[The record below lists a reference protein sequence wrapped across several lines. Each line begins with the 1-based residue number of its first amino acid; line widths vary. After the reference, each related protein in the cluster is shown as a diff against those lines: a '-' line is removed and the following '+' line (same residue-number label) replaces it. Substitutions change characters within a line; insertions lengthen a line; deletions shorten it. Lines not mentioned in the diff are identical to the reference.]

1 MRQRRSGVRSET
13 TAARLTRQNL
23 ARERAT
29 IYPVL
34 TFKPHPLT
42 PSPGRERGSGGED
55 KRSGAPPVY
64 GLAPGFVR
72 RRPVN
77 RRDLT
82 VGHAEIDGELTAVVH
97 LVHQHEPQHVLL
109 PQIAHL
115 LRRHEE
121 LHGLIERSEERRVGK
136 ECRSRWSPYH

>member
-82 VGHAEIDGELTAVVH
+82 VGHAEIDGELTAWPTVRS
-97 LVHQHEPQHVLL
+97 
-109 PQIAHL
+109 
-115 LRRHEE
+115 RRFT
-121 LHGLIERSEERRVGK
+121 GRRRTRSEEHTSELQSRLHLV
-136 ECRSRWSPYH
+136 CRLLLEKKKK